1 MSKHLLTGDQFKELA
16 RPTSLHVDDA
26 EINAYV
32 RECEDVHIIPAIGY
46 ARFKQLT
53 ESEDLSDADKVLL
66 EGGEWVQKV
75 ERCECRAEEGERLQY
90 CKGLRCALAYFV
102 YGRMLKADG
111 SLLSRAGFV
120 QHEDQYARH
129 VDDSKLKQYNDVI
142 AVAEQYLASCLAY
155 IKSLTGTAKPLQG
168 TRCKIHAI
176 GD

>member
-1 MSKHLLTGDQFKELA
+1 MSKHLLTGGQFKELA

-102 YGRMLKADG
+102 YEYHSIKY
-111 SLLSRAGFV
+111 
-120 QHEDQYARH
+120 Q
-129 VDDSKLKQYNDVI
+129 LKQNDNYRKLLNLYWHI
-142 AVAEQYLASCLAY
+142 IMLDFCQS
-155 IKSLTGTAKPLQG
+155 
-168 TRCKIHAI
+168 
-176 GD
+176 